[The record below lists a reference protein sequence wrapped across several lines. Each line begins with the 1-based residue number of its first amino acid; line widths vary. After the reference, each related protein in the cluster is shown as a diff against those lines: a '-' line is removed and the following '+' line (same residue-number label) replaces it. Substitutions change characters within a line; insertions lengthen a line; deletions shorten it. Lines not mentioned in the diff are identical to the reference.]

1 MRKLVLSA
9 FALAL
14 FTIGAHAQT
23 TNTSN
28 TTKQANTNARPARK
42 HTPILRANKDQIK
55 QAQTILKQRTFYTG
69 DSTGKLDDAT
79 REGLKKYQQAEG
91 LKVTGTLNAATLEK
105 MNIQLTDK
113 QKETWKQIQ
122 AAQTSAKPK

>member
-1 MRKLVLSA
+1 MRKLILSTL
-9 FALAL
+9 ALAL
-14 FTIGAHAQT
+14 FTAGAHAQN
-23 TNTSN
+23 TNTAS

-42 HTPILRANKDQIK
+42 HTPVFRANKEQIK
-55 QAQTILKQRTFYTG
+55 QAQTTLKQRAFYAG
-69 DSTGKLDDAT
+69 DATGKLDDAT

-122 AAQTSAKPK
+122 AVQASAKPK

>member
-14 FTIGAHAQT
+14 FTISAHAQN
-23 TNTSN
+23 TNSSN

-42 HTPILRANKDQIK
+42 HTPVLRANKEQIK
-55 QAQTILKQRTFYTG
+55 QAQTMLKQRTFYTG
-69 DSTGKLDDAT
+69 DSTGQLDDAT

-105 MNIQLTDK
+105 MNISLTDK

-122 AAQTSAKPK
+122 AAQSSAKPK

>member
-9 FALAL
+9 FALTL
-14 FTIGAHAQT
+14 FTCVAHAQN
-23 TNTSN
+23 TNSSTA
-28 TTKQANTNARPARK
+28 TKQANTNARPARK
-42 HTPILRANKDQIK
+42 HTPVFRANKDQIK
-55 QAQTILKQRTFYTG
+55 QAQTMLKQRTFYTG
-69 DSTGKLDDAT
+69 DATGRLDDAT

-91 LKVTGTLNAATLEK
+91 LKVTGTLNASTLEK
-105 MNIQLTDK
+105 MHIQLTDK